1 METAML
7 SPADAMLL
15 GQNNGFGNN
24 GSWIWVLLL
33 AFLFMG
39 GGYGGYGWG
48 NRGGNNGMCADFIDG
63 SVTRAAVNEGFQYNQ
78 LDNGIRGVQNGLCD
92 GFYALNNSIKDVGY
106 GTVSAIKDCC
116 CETKGLIRDCC
127 CDIQRNTD
135 ALRYDMSKGFCE
147 VVTAGNLNTRD
158 ILESQNANTQRIL
171 DYMCANEK
179 QALRDRIQTLET
191 SGIIQAQ
198 TRNLVDTLRPCPIPA
213 YLTCS
218 PFQSYTVNPYGGN
231 YGAGYGYGFGGCGCG
246 I

>member
-24 GSWIWVLLL
+24 GSWIWVILF
-33 AFLFMG
+33 AFLFLG
-39 GGYGGYGWG
+39 NGNGWGWG
-48 NRGGNNGMCADFIDG
+48 NHGGNSMCGDFIDG
-63 SVTRAAVNEGFQYNQ
+63 SATRAAVNSGFQYNQ
-78 LDNGIRGVQNGLCD
+78 LDSGIRGIQNGLCD
-92 GFYALNNSIKDVGY
+92 GFYATNSSIKDGVY
-106 GTVSAIKDCC
+106 GITGAIKDCC
-116 CETKGLIRDCC
+116 CTT
-127 CDIQRNTD
+127 QRNID
-135 ALRYDMSKGFCE
+135 SVRYDMSKGFCD

-158 ILESQNANTQRIL
+158 ILESQNANTQRII

-198 TRNLVDTLRPCPIPA
+198 TKNLVDTLRPCPIPA

-218 PFQSYTVNPYGGN
+218 PYAT
-231 YGAGYGYGFGGCGCG
+231 YGAGYGAGFGYGLGCGCG

>member
-33 AFLFMG
+33 AFLWSGNG
-39 GGYGGYGWG
+39 GFGWG
-48 NRGGNNGMCADFIDG
+48 NRGGNGMCADFIDG
-63 SVTRAAVNEGFQYNQ
+63 SATRAAVNSGFQYNQ
-78 LDNGIRGVQNGLCD
+78 LDNGIRGIQNGLCD
-92 GFYALNNSIKDVGY
+92 GFYAVNTSLKDGFY
-106 GTVSAIKDCC
+106 GTQGAIKDCC
-116 CETKGLIRDCC
+116 CTT
-127 CDIQRNTD
+127 QRSID
-135 ALRYDMSKGFCE
+135 SVRYDMAKGFCD

-171 DYMCANEK
+171 DYINCNEK

-191 SGIIQAQ
+191 SGIVQAQ
-198 TRNLVDTLRPCPIPA
+198 TKNLIETLRPCPIPA
-213 YLTCS
+213 YITCS
-218 PFQSYTVNPYGGN
+218 PFQSYAVSPY
-231 YGAGYGYGFGGCGCG
+231 AATGYGCGVGYGCGCG

>member
-24 GSWIWVLLL
+24 GSWIWVILF
-33 AFLFMG
+33 AFLFLG
-39 GGYGGYGWG
+39 NGNGWGWG
-48 NRGGNNGMCADFIDG
+48 NRGGNSMCGDFIDG
-63 SVTRAAVNEGFQYNQ
+63 SATRAAVNSGFQYNQ
-78 LDNGIRGVQNGLCD
+78 LDNGIRGIQNGLCD
-92 GFYALNNSIKDVGY
+92 GFYATNSSIKDGVY
-106 GTVSAIKDCC
+106 GITGAIKDCC
-116 CETKGLIRDCC
+116 CTT
-127 CDIQRNTD
+127 QRNID
-135 ALRYDMSKGFCE
+135 SVRYDMSKGFCD

-158 ILESQNANTQRIL
+158 ILESQNANTQRII

-198 TRNLVDTLRPCPIPA
+198 TKNLVDTLRPCPIPA

-218 PFQSYTVNPYGGN
+218 PYAT
-231 YGAGYGYGFGGCGCG
+231 YGAGYGAGFGYGLGCGCG